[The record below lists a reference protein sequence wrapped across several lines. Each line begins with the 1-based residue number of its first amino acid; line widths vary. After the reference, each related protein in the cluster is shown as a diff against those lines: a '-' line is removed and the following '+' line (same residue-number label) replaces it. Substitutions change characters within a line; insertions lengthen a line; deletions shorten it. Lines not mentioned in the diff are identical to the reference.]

1 MSALRNARSARSPRA
16 LASLRARPALRAAA
30 LAAAL
35 GSVLLF
41 GSAPAQATN
50 GTVGQRETVCAQ
62 DLFVRTDPGGAW
74 MGTLYK
80 GQTFQ
85 VESKQSGWAYG
96 FAYGDINRHGWVQ
109 DGWFC

>member
-1 MSALRNARSARSPRA
+1 MSAPRTV
-16 LASLRARPALRAAA
+16 RTVRAAA
-30 LAAAL
+30 LAAAIGAALLL
-35 GSVLLF
+35 GS
-41 GSAPAQATN
+41 GPAQAAN
-50 GTVGQRETVCAQ
+50 GTIGERETVCAQ

-80 GQTFQ
+80 GQTFL

>member
-1 MSALRNARSARSPRA
+1 MSAPRSTRTTRTARSTRA
-16 LASLRARPALRAAA
+16 IRAAA
-30 LAAAL
+30 LTAAL
-35 GSVLLF
+35 GTALLL
-41 GSAPAQATN
+41 GSAPAQAAN

-74 MGTLYK
+74 MGTLYQ
-80 GQTFQ
+80 GQTFL

>member
-1 MSALRNARSARSPRA
+1 MTV
-16 LASLRARPALRAAA
+16 SLAA
-30 LAAAL
+30 LAAPAVRASVL
-35 GSVLLF
+35 AAAVAAVFAGSVD
-41 GSAPAQATN
+41 AQAAN
-50 GTVGQRETVCAQ
+50 GTVGVRETVCAQ

-74 MGTLYK
+74 TGTLSK
-80 GQTFQ
+80 GQTFL

>member
-1 MSALRNARSARSPRA
+1 MSTF
-16 LASLRARPALRAAA
+16 RAAR
-30 LAAAL
+30 AAVVIGAVSAAMLL
-35 GSVLLF
+35 GT
-41 GSAPAQATN
+41 GPAQAYSN
-50 GTVGQRETVCAQ
+50 GTIGERETVCAQ

-74 MGTLYK
+74 MGTLYQ

-96 FAYGDINRHGWVQ
+96 FAYGYINRHGWVQ